1 MVRPLSFILN
11 FKSLA
16 HWQVSL
22 KSIAKKI
29 WNKQTDKKCIVNRQ
43 KRKRVNTNVVI
54 IIKKASKHSC
64 SGFNLQQTTI
74 IVISRYLLIN

>member
-29 WNKQTDKKCIVNRQ
+29 WNKQTDKKV
-43 KRKRVNTNVVI
+43 
-54 IIKKASKHSC
+54 HS
-64 SGFNLQQTTI
+64 QQTEKEA
-74 IVISRYLLIN
+74 S